1 MPVKNLSDFRGGTDY
16 FATTPMSDH
25 ELLLS
30 FARERSQH
38 AFATLVER
46 HLPLVYSAARRQVRS
61 THLAEDV
68 AQTVFLDLA
77 RRAGNLPPGQS
88 LVAWLHVV
96 TRHTAIDLVRA
107 ESRRHAREQT
117 AEVGPSAPEASLW
130 TDIEPM
136 LDEAVGTLG
145 EPDRTAILLRF
156 FQNKSLREVGAA
168 LGTSDDAAQKRVTR
182 ALDQLRTFFVRRGVT
197 LTAAGLATNLS
208 AFTIETAPAA
218 LGAQIASAALLPAA
232 AAPAVAV
239 AARTTAFA
247 TAQNSLLVTTAAALL
262 GVAIYETATL
272 AVQRRELAAAAT
284 VHAQQSAALAQL
296 TTARTAATARVQ
308 QAREAGAS
316 SRRLTGP
323 TDPEVEA
330 AVAAWM
336 TRLGRLRQLA
346 TERAE
351 FALPELAI
359 LSDADWFSA
368 AREAKFDTEE
378 DTRETFR
385 KFHKGARHTLAA
397 ALGRALTAYSDAH
410 DGVLPTAPAQL
421 ASLLPANLPPA
432 LLTRFEL
439 LQSGPLAAI
448 APDEPLLTER
458 ADLTQVRDNRIV
470 ISRGQPAVEDLTTVP
485 DREFRL
491 AVRAYAVAHDGEL
504 PTAAAQLLPH
514 LRTPPGPAARESF
527 LAKPAADF
535 APAAL
540 RSLVTPQDLTR

>member
-1 MPVKNLSDFRGGTDY
+1 
-16 FATTPMSDH
+16 MSDH

-30 FARERSQH
+30 FARERSQR

-46 HLPLVYSAARRQVRS
+46 HLALVYSTARRQVRS

-68 AQTVFLDLA
+68 AQSVFLDLA
-77 RRAGNLPPGQS
+77 RQAGALPPGQS

-96 TRHTAIDLVRA
+96 TRRTAIDLVRA

-117 AEVGPSAPEASLW
+117 SEVSSAAPVASPW
-130 TDIEPM
+130 TEIEPL
-136 LDEAVGTLG
+136 LDEAVETLG

-156 FQNKSLREVGAA
+156 FQNKSLREIGAA

-182 ALDQLRTFFVRRGVT
+182 ALDQLRAFFVRRGVT
-197 LTAAGLATNLS
+197 VTAAGLATNLS

-218 LGAQIASAALLPAA
+218 LGAQIASAALLPAT
-232 AAPAVAV
+232 AAPAIAV
-239 AARTTAFA
+239 AARTTALA
-247 TAQNSLLVTTAAALL
+247 TVQNTLFVTAAAVLL

-272 AVQRRELAAAAT
+272 AAQRRELADAAT
-284 VHAQQSAALAQL
+284 LHAQQSAALTQL
-296 TTARTAATARVQ
+296 TAAQAAATARMQ

-323 TDPEVEA
+323 TDTDVEA

-336 TRLGRLRQLA
+336 KRLGRLRQLA
-346 TERAE
+346 TERVE
-351 FALPELAI
+351 FAIPELAI

-385 KFHKGARHTLAA
+385 KFHKGARTTLAA
-397 ALGRALTAYSDAH
+397 ALGRALSAYSDAH
-410 DGVLPTAPAQL
+410 DGLLPSAPAQL

-432 LLTRFEL
+432 LVTRFDL
-439 LQSGPLAAI
+439 LQTGPLAGVPI
-448 APDEPLLTER
+448 DEPLLAER
-458 ADLTQVRDNRIV
+458 LDLAQARDNRLV
-470 ISRGQPAVEDLTTVP
+470 VTRYRPGVEDLASVS

-491 AVRAYAVAHDGEL
+491 AVRAYAAAHGGEL
-504 PTAAAQLLPH
+504 PTGAAQLLPH
-514 LRTPPGPAARESF
+514 LRTPPSPAARESF

-535 APAAL
+535 APPVL
-540 RSLVTPQDLTR
+540 RSLVTPQDLAR